1 MAHGRPPGRGD
12 GAAPG
17 AGRHGHHGRGPGS
30 GTRPKAA
37 GAGGTAGLRGAEPS
51 PWRGPAP
58 ERDTGSGHGPLSPG
72 RTTGL
77 RGGGTLIPAWP
88 GPGTRRE
95 RSARAPVRPGAVGG
109 SWSARRG
116 PAGGAVRLRMGGTV
130 GAAGV
135 SGRGALSYVAVTL
148 GRMAANTSP
157 EAPLPVGEVSRL
169 IGGWI
174 DRLGAVWV
182 EGQITQLSRR
192 PGAGVVFL
200 TLRDPSYDISVSV
213 TCYRQVFDAVADVVG
228 EGARVVVHAKPEWYA
243 PRGQLSLRAAEIKPV
258 GVGELLARLE
268 QLKKSLAR
276 EGLFAPE
283 RKKPLPF
290 LPQLIGLVCG
300 RASAAER
307 DVLENARHRWP
318 AVRFE
323 VRNVPVQGVHA
334 VPQVVQAVKELDARD
349 DVDVIVVARG
359 GGSVEDLLPFSDEQL
374 VRAVAACRTPVVSA
388 IGHEPDSPL
397 LDLVAD
403 LRASTPTDAAKKVVP
418 DVGEEYERVRQ
429 LRDRARRC
437 VAAFVDR
444 EERGLAHALA
454 RPAIQD
460 PHRMIDE
467 RAEQVTALLER
478 GRRSLRHQ
486 LDRADSELTHT
497 HARVVALSP
506 AATLKRGYAVLQ
518 RADGHAV
525 RDPGEVE
532 PGETLRA
539 RVSEGDFSVRVDA

>member
-1 MAHGRPPGRGD
+1 MA
-12 GAAPG
+12 
-17 AGRHGHHGRGPGS
+17 
-30 GTRPKAA
+30 
-37 GAGGTAGLRGAEPS
+37 L
-51 PWRGPAP
+51 
-58 ERDTGSGHGPLSPG
+58 
-72 RTTGL
+72 
-77 RGGGTLIPAWP
+77 
-88 GPGTRRE
+88 
-95 RSARAPVRPGAVGG
+95 
-109 SWSARRG
+109 
-116 PAGGAVRLRMGGTV
+116 
-130 GAAGV
+130 
-135 SGRGALSYVAVTL
+135 
-148 GRMAANTSP
+148 NTSAETP
-157 EAPLPVGEVSRL
+157 VPVGEISRL

-200 TLRDPSYDISVSV
+200 TLRDPSYDISIGV
-213 TCYRQVFDAVADVVG
+213 TCFRQVFDTVADVVG

-243 PRGQLSLRAAEIKPV
+243 PRGQLSLRAVEIRPV

-268 QLKKSLAR
+268 QLKKTLAA
-276 EGLFAPE
+276 EGLFAAG

-334 VPQVVQAVKELDARD
+334 VPQVVQAVKELDAMEE
-349 DVDVIVVARG
+349 VDVIIVARG

-374 VRAVAACRTPVVSA
+374 VRTVAECRTPVVSA
-388 IGHEPDSPL
+388 IGHEPDNPL
-397 LDLVAD
+397 LDYVAD

-418 DVGEEYERVRQ
+418 DVGEELERVRM
-429 LRDRARRC
+429 LRDRARRSVDAL
-437 VAAFVDR
+437 VAR

-454 RPAIQD
+454 RPAMED
-460 PHRMIDE
+460 PHRMVDE
-467 RAEQVTALLER
+467 RADHIASLVDR
-478 GRRSLRHQ
+478 SRRTVGHL

-506 AATLKRGYAVLQ
+506 AATLQRGYAVLQ
-518 RADGHAV
+518 KDDGQVV
-525 RDPGEVE
+525 RDPADAA
-532 PGETLRA
+532 PGEALRA
-539 RVSEGDFSVRVDA
+539 RVAEGEFTVRVDG

>member
-1 MAHGRPPGRGD
+1 MA
-12 GAAPG
+12 
-17 AGRHGHHGRGPGS
+17 
-30 GTRPKAA
+30 
-37 GAGGTAGLRGAEPS
+37 
-51 PWRGPAP
+51 
-58 ERDTGSGHGPLSPG
+58 
-72 RTTGL
+72 
-77 RGGGTLIPAWP
+77 
-88 GPGTRRE
+88 
-95 RSARAPVRPGAVGG
+95 V
-109 SWSARRG
+109 
-116 PAGGAVRLRMGGTV
+116 
-130 GAAGV
+130 
-135 SGRGALSYVAVTL
+135 
-148 GRMAANTSP
+148 NTSP

-169 IGGWI
+169 IGRWI

-200 TLRDPSYDISVSV
+200 TLRDPSHDISVSV

-228 EGARVVVHAKPEWYA
+228 EGARVVVLAKPEWYA
-243 PRGQLSLRAAEIKPV
+243 PRGQLSLRAAEIRPV

-268 QLKKSLAR
+268 QLKKSLAA
-276 EGLFAPE
+276 EGLFAAD

-359 GGSVEDLLPFSDEQL
+359 GGSVEDLLPFSDEEL
-374 VRAVAACRTPVVSA
+374 IRAVAACRTPVVSA
-388 IGHEPDSPL
+388 IGHEPDTPL

-418 DVGEEYERVRQ
+418 DVGEELARVRM
-429 LRDRARRC
+429 LRDRGRRC
-437 VAAFVDR
+437 ANTLLER

-454 RPAIQD
+454 RPVMEH
-460 PHRMIDE
+460 PHRMLDE
-467 RAEQVTALLER
+467 RAEQLDALL
-478 GRRSLRHQ
+478 GRARRTLGHL
-486 LDRADSELTHT
+486 LDRAESELTHT

-518 RADGHAV
+518 KEDGHVV
-525 RDPGEVE
+525 RDPAEVSEDE
-532 PGETLRA
+532 PLRA
-539 RVSEGDFSVRVDA
+539 RVAAGEFAVRVDVGGDE

>member
-1 MAHGRPPGRGD
+1 MA
-12 GAAPG
+12 
-17 AGRHGHHGRGPGS
+17 
-30 GTRPKAA
+30 
-37 GAGGTAGLRGAEPS
+37 L
-51 PWRGPAP
+51 
-58 ERDTGSGHGPLSPG
+58 
-72 RTTGL
+72 
-77 RGGGTLIPAWP
+77 
-88 GPGTRRE
+88 
-95 RSARAPVRPGAVGG
+95 
-109 SWSARRG
+109 
-116 PAGGAVRLRMGGTV
+116 
-130 GAAGV
+130 
-135 SGRGALSYVAVTL
+135 
-148 GRMAANTSP
+148 NTSP

-169 IGGWI
+169 IGRWI

-182 EGQITQLSRR
+182 EGQITQLNRR

-200 TLRDPSYDISVSV
+200 TLRDPSHDISVAV
-213 TCYRQVFDAVADVVG
+213 TCYRQTFDAVADIVS

-268 QLKKSLAR
+268 QLKKSLAS
-276 EGLFAPE
+276 EGLFAAE
-283 RKKPLPF
+283 RKRPLPF

-334 VPQVVQAVKELDARD
+334 VPQVVQAVKELDEHEG
-349 DVDVIVVARG
+349 VDVIVVARG

-374 VRAVAACRTPVVSA
+374 VRAVASCRTPVVSA

-418 DVGEEYERVRQ
+418 DVGEEYDRVRLLQ
-429 LRDRARRC
+429 DRARRA
-437 VAAFVDR
+437 VGIHLER
-444 EERGLAHALA
+444 EERGLDVAMSRPSMAH
-454 RPAIQD
+454 
-460 PHRMIDE
+460 PHRMIDD
-467 RAEQVTALLER
+467 RDEQVTALSER
-478 GRRSLRHQ
+478 SRRTLGHL

-506 AATLKRGYAVLQ
+506 AATLQRGYAVLQ
-518 RADGHAV
+518 RPDGHVV
-525 RDPGEVE
+525 RAPDEVTAGEA
-532 PGETLRA
+532 LRA
-539 RVSEGDFSVRVDA
+539 RVSGGEFAVEVTGAGPAPAPGADPEVQEPAGGTSP